1 MAKKKRSAM
10 AKRALA
16 AICLAMVAS
25 AALALAATKERLVE
39 YIGAQKNIFAS
50 GKAER
55 IIHLSELAGKKNLFA
70 IGPVEGLDGE
80 ITIYDSTPHISQVRG
95 DDYHVDHSLNHG
107 AIFLV
112 WSEQEKWSNE
122 IAVPETV
129 RSYPDLQNFVRD
141 QAKAAGLDA
150 GKPFP
155 FRLSGTPVSINWHIN
170 VNRTEG
176 QTITKPVFAKSKAA
190 YLLKKE
196 PVEIIGFYSENHPG
210 VFISQYAPAIPP
222 GSGKKN
228 AIHIHLVSKEGK
240 ATGHIDDLILGDGM
254 SLRLPAV

>member
-1 MAKKKRSAM
+1 MERKR
-10 AKRALA
+10 KLGIIT
-16 AICLAMVAS
+16 ICLALTAS
-25 AALALAATKERLVE
+25 AALALAATKEGLVE
-39 YIGAQKNIFAS
+39 YIGAQKQIFAS

-55 IIHLSELAGKKNLFA
+55 TIHLSELAGKKNLFA

-80 ITIYDSTPHISQVRG
+80 ITIFDSKPNISQVRG
-95 DDYHVDHSLNHG
+95 DDYQVDHSFNHG

-112 WSEQEKWSNE
+112 WSEQEKWGKE
-122 IAVPETV
+122 IAIPETV
-129 RSYPDLQNFVRD
+129 KSYPDLQNFVHE
-141 QAKAAGLDA
+141 QARAAGIDT

-155 FRLSGTPVSINWHIN
+155 FRLSGSPVTLNWHIN

-190 YLLKKE
+190 YLLE
-196 PVEIIGFYSENHPG
+196 NEQVEIIGFYSENHPG

-228 AIHIHLVSKEGK
+228 AIHIHLVAKNGK
-240 ATGHIDDLILGDGM
+240 ATGHIDDLSLNGGM
-254 SLRLPAV
+254 VLRLPAS